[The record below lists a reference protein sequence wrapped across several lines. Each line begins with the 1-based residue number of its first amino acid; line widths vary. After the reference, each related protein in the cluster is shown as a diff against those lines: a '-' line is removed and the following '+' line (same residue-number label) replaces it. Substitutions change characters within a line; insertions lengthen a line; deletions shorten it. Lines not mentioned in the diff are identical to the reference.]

1 MSSSTT
7 ITRSKEEENFLNVAF
22 MLSKHSLQALRFIV
36 DREIDPLRLQKE
48 VFKHWSQ
55 MKCRLSQTQQKIL
68 KPPQGVELRSEHL
81 DISLMTCL
89 LRHIVGMKIYD
100 NVVPVSTDHNDEAA
114 ISTIKYYRNKI
125 AHATYFSFPDTE
137 FHKICDDVIKVSC
150 EKLNPTIGA
159 EIESFG
165 QAKHPSRNQLE
176 FSTSLFDACHEGNK
190 SLVEVLLQEGV
201 PINEANHSG
210 FTPLH
215 IASHEGHTN
224 VVELLLSKGATE
236 VVNKVNENGS
246 SPLHLASHE
255 GHIEIVEL
263 LLQNGANVH
272 QVNNLKTST
281 PLHLAVHEN
290 HKDVVELLLKIG
302 AKVNEQNKNGSTAL
316 HLASYNGHT
325 EIAKLLLENGADVN
339 LCKSDNRSPLH
350 LACREGR
357 VDIVTLLCEH
367 KACVDQKDNDGRTA
381 LFYAEKYK
389 RSEIIEILQK
399 ASNPTV

>member
-1 MSSSTT
+1 MHQCFTVMSSSVT

-22 MLSKHSLQALRFIV
+22 MLSKHSLQALRYIV
-36 DREIDPLRLQKE
+36 DREIDPVRLQKE
-48 VFKHWSQ
+48 VFKHLNNN
-55 MKCRLSQTQQKIL
+55 KLGRLSQTQQKIL
-68 KPPQGVELRSEHL
+68 KPPKGVELRSEHL

-89 LRHIVGMKIYD
+89 LRHIVGMKICD
-100 NVVPVSTDHNDEAA
+100 NVVPVPTDRNDEAA
-114 ISTIKYYRNKI
+114 AVK
-125 AHATYFSFPDTE
+125 
-137 FHKICDDVIKVSC
+137 
-150 EKLNPTIGA
+150 KLNPTIGA

-165 QAKHPSRNQLE
+165 QAKHPSRNQME
-176 FSTSLFDACHEGNK
+176 FSTSLVDACHEGNK
-190 SLVEVLLQEGV
+190 SLVEVLIQEGV
-201 PINEANHSG
+201 LVNEANHSG
-210 FTPLH
+210 LTPLH

-236 VVNKVNENGS
+236 VVNKGNENGS

-255 GHIEIVEL
+255 GHLQIVEL

-290 HKDVVELLLKIG
+290 HKDVVELLLKNG
-302 AKVNEQNKNGSTAL
+302 GVVNEPNKNGSSPL

-339 LCKSDNRSPLH
+339 QSKSDNRSPLH

-357 VDIVTLLCEH
+357 VDIVRLLCEH

-381 LFYAEKYK
+381 LFYAEKNK

-399 ASNPTV
+399 DLLLKV